1 MSIDEK
7 NFNISPPSQDSPN
20 NSFPFNKISTTTNN
34 IKEFIKNMDYFDSI
48 GSNQINNIN
57 EKTGDSS
64 YHGAISGE
72 IEIEPIY
79 MCSKQSKNDS
89 KDVKELFNQKKKEK
103 IFNCKK
109 TKRKIKSENKKKE
122 KLPRSQTRLDN
133 DRTTFVRK
141 TLNDYT
147 YGEVSEKL
155 KKKYPILKI
164 NKIPEKLISKISL
177 VSSKEYLNMKLISI
191 LEESKKYEKNK
202 SFPNFDEIKN
212 NPDIKEILEKTFSEL
227 AKEYMEKG
235 GFEKYLEEIKAS
247 EGIDKANKLRFCGKY
262 FAQEKT
268 LFHTIIYK

>member
-1 MSIDEK
+1 MRNDET
-7 NFNISPPSQDSPN
+7 NFNCLLTSQDSPN
-20 NSFPFNKISTTTNN
+20 NSFPFNNNITTTYRLN
-34 IKEFIKNMDYFDSI
+34 KYMKNMDYFNSI
-48 GSNQINNIN
+48 DSNQINNIN

-79 MCSKQSKNDS
+79 TCSKKSKNDS

-122 KLPRSQTRLDN
+122 NLPRSQTRLDN

-155 KKKYPILKI
+155 KKKYPTLKI

-177 VSSKEYLNMKLISI
+177 VSSKKYLNMKLISI
-191 LEESKKYEKNK
+191 L
-202 SFPNFDEIKN
+202 
-212 NPDIKEILEKTFSEL
+212 
-227 AKEYMEKG
+227 
-235 GFEKYLEEIKAS
+235 
-247 EGIDKANKLRFCGKY
+247 
-262 FAQEKT
+262 
-268 LFHTIIYK
+268 

>member
-1 MSIDEK
+1 MRNDEA
-7 NFNISPPSQDSPN
+7 NFNCLPMSQDSPN
-20 NSFPFNKISTTTNN
+20 NSFPFNNNITTTYKLN
-34 IKEFIKNMDYFDSI
+34 KYMKNMDYFNSI
-48 GSNQINNIN
+48 DSNQINNIN

-79 MCSKQSKNDS
+79 TCSKKSKNDS

-122 KLPRSQTRLDN
+122 NLPRSQTRLDN

-155 KKKYPILKI
+155 KKKNPKLKI

>member
-1 MSIDEK
+1 MRNDET
-7 NFNISPPSQDSPN
+7 NFNCLPMIQNSPN
-20 NSFPFNKISTTTNN
+20 DSCQFKKDTTITYKLNN
-34 IKEFIKNMDYFDSI
+34 LMRNRVFFDSFD
-48 GSNQINNIN
+48 SNQINNIN

-72 IEIEPIY
+72 IEIERIY
-79 MCSKQSKNDS
+79 KCSKKSKNDS

-122 KLPRSQTRLDN
+122 NLPRSQTRLDN

-155 KKKYPILKI
+155 KKKNPILKI

-177 VSSKEYLNMKLISI
+177 VSSKKYLNMKLISI

-212 NPDIKEILEKTFSEL
+212 DPDIKEILEKTFSEL

-247 EGIDKANKLRFCGKY
+247 EGMDKANKLRFCGKY